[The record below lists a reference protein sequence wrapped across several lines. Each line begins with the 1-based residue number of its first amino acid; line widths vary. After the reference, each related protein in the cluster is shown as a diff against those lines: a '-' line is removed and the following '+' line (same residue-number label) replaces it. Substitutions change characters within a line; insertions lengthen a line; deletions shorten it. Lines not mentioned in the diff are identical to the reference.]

1 MHERDYVAP
10 GEGTTMQRRDF
21 LRHTTLAVA
30 ALAVQRPSQ
39 AAEARTIYLNPVS
52 GHDAT
57 PGTRSAPLRTLA
69 AAAARVNAANELGA
83 ATVILDEGIYAVG
96 ETALF
101 KPSLPYSKT
110 ERLTIRTA
118 VLPDDPDWHQGRMPT
133 LIHTM
138 PLSAD
143 WNGRPDPF
151 GGVAYGMQIE
161 TSHVTVQGLRVLGMP
176 IIEHPKEGAI
186 HRLYA
191 VGRNDRSL
199 DDLEITQCLF
209 AGDEVTNPAHL
220 PLLIQRNGLVVD
232 HCVFHGVKQSV
243 VYWSPGSSGHALRN
257 CLIYGCKAGVWT
269 SGIANDFDY
278 RNNVVSNCSFVWIG
292 QGARSA
298 QAELAQLAGGRPGER
313 GQGGPP
319 PGGPPGGG
327 PGRPPDGPVAP
338 ESRYQVKNCL
348 LAGNEKVTGSGAGP
362 ALNFRETD
370 GSLLNLI
377 DTKIADQPVQLELD
391 QAKRNY
397 LHPVAGSEAAQL
409 GAGLFTKAPA

>member
-1 MHERDYVAP
+1 
-10 GEGTTMQRRDF
+10 MQRRDF
-21 LRHTTLAVA
+21 VRHTTLAVA
-30 ALAVQRPSQ
+30 ALAVQRSSQ

-52 GHDAT
+52 GHDT
-57 PGTRSAPLRTLA
+57 NPGTRSAPLRTLA
-69 AAAARVNAANELGA
+69 AAAARVNAAAEPGA
-83 ATVILDEGIYAVG
+83 TTVILDEGIYAVG
-96 ETALF
+96 ETALI
-101 KPSLPYSKT
+101 KPSRPYSKT
-110 ERLTIRTA
+110 ERLTIRAA
-118 VLPDDPDWHQGRMPT
+118 VLPDDPDWHQSRMPT

-176 IIEHPKEGAI
+176 IIERPKEGAI

-191 VGRNDRSL
+191 VGLNDRSL

-220 PLLIQRNGLVVD
+220 PLLIQGNGLVVD

-243 VYWSPGSSGHALRN
+243 VYWTPGSTGHALRN

-278 RNNVVSNCSFVWIG
+278 RNNVVSNCSFAWIG
-292 QGARSA
+292 QGARSV
-298 QAELAQLAGGRPGER
+298 QAELAGGRPGES
-313 GQGGPP
+313 GQGAPP
-319 PGGPPGGG
+319 AGGPPGGG
-327 PGRPPDGPVAP
+327 PGRPPEGPVAP
-338 ESRYQVKNCL
+338 ESRYKVKNCL
-348 LAGNEKVTGSGAGP
+348 LAGNKKLTGSGAGP
-362 ALNFRETD
+362 ALNFRDTD
-370 GSLLNLI
+370 GSLLTLI
-377 DTKIADQPVQLELD
+377 DTTITDQPVQLELD

-397 LHPVAGSEAAQL
+397 LHPVTGSEAAQW
-409 GAGLFTKAPA
+409 GAGLFTKALA